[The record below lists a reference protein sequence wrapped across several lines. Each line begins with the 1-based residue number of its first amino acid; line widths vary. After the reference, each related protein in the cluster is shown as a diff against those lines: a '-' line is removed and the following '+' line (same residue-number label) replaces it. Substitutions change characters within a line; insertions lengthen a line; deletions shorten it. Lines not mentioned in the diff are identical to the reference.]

1 MAPAKLRAEWQR
13 DGRLDNVTYSLRQEK
28 VLGYLVE
35 NAQVTEVDQLTQ
47 PPADA
52 AGRAGARRTSTA
64 QKATCTARLRPR
76 ALSARALRDH
86 VQELEA

>member
-13 DGRLDNVTYSLRQEK
+13 DGRLDNVTFSLRQEK

-47 PPADA
+47 PPPPTLPDAPDAPDAPHEHGA
-52 AGRAGARRTSTA
+52 AGHVHGPD
-64 QKATCTARLRPR
+64 C
-76 ALSARALRDH
+76 DH
-86 VQELEA
+86 DH